1 MKVETEEEV
10 SIVTSEEEMGGLKD
24 QGQQQF
30 GSWVHGHQ
38 TQSALFIG
46 SYYGKLVGS
55 SLNPSLNWVSPYC
68 IPD

>member
-30 GSWVHGHQ
+30 GS
-38 TQSALFIG
+38 
-46 SYYGKLVGS
+46 
-55 SLNPSLNWVSPYC
+55 
-68 IPD
+68 